1 MTIAPAPKIDSLYE
15 IRIHGRGGQGA
26 QTAAQILAEA
36 ALIEG
41 YYIQAF
47 PEFGPERAGA
57 PVEAFVRISPQPI
70 LIHNN
75 VITPDAVLV
84 LEESLIAAV
93 DVSAGLKE
101 AGFIIVNS
109 GKNKKIIEKLISRPF
124 NLQVFDASEIA
135 RYFLGKEIPNII
147 LLGVYARVTGRIKM
161 ASLETVIKEKF
172 QNRWGPELTEK
183 NLVAMKVAY
192 NESS

>member
-1 MTIAPAPKIDSLYE
+1 M
-15 IRIHGRGGQGA
+15 
-26 QTAAQILAEA
+26 
-36 ALIEG
+36 
-41 YYIQAF
+41 
-47 PEFGPERAGA
+47 
-57 PVEAFVRISPQPI
+57 
-70 LIHNN
+70 
-75 VITPDAVLV
+75 
-84 LEESLIAAV
+84 
-93 DVSAGLKE
+93 KE